1 MEQFGQGRTLIGQ
14 GTGNDG
20 STSMSFTANSTGG
33 SYKHNHIYGIKV
45 NEYYSVTSNL
55 RVRKSDGSW
64 QGGIRD
70 GTGHAYFNNC
80 SQAGNKELIY
90 GDKLLWYPL
99 PPCEFVITAEV
110 FTPPQFLLGSLYI
123 PQVPLV

>member
-1 MEQFGQGRTLIGQ
+1 MT
-14 GTGNDG
+14 T
-20 STSMSFTANSTGG
+20 TSKCMSFTANNTGG
-33 SYKHNHIYGIKV
+33 KYNHNHIYGIKL

-80 SQAGNKELIY
+80 SQAGNKELNTDTYKIESNTSNSGTIQPY
-90 GDKLLWYPL
+90 IVVFFWRR
-99 PPCEFVITAEV
+99 TA
-110 FTPPQFLLGSLYI
+110 
-123 PQVPLV
+123 